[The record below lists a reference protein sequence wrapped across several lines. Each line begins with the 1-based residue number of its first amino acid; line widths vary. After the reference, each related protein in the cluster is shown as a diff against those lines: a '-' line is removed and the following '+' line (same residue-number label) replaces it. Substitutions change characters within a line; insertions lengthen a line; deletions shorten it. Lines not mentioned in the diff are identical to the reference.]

1 MFTNLFAVATTR
13 TMGWFY
19 VAFIE
24 EFSLNRQTSSWPGF
38 LVMCCHRTSGLLVGM
53 LHKHMSL
60 FLIGLMGSFLAWGGM
75 AASAFA
81 PSISWMSFTMGIV
94 HGIGAGVV
102 IQSHTV
108 VVLQHFS
115 KYRGLAAGSMFTANP
130 TSAILFPAVLSA
142 LNDAYGFRGAVLVYG
157 ALIMHISALCPILK
171 EPPWITNAGTMREN
185 GVHENQRL
193 RKTYID
199 STGCDVKLLAKSDEP
214 AAAAFS
220 IEKILYEA
228 RRRSA
233 SSLKADTLELEDNVN
248 TVEVASIE
256 YDALGRRCFQQTEED
271 ISVCRRSTTF
281 RIPKSNHSDSSPL
294 TAQDTQQP
302 MLPHSANSSTS
313 PHGCPEKINQH
324 KLTEEHSQKTSQSY
338 DTSLENEVSI
348 TRERRAPKPAVSKS
362 RLSTDFRELLRRI
375 LRSVVPTRF
384 STTSFAVAVLGSTLV
399 DYVNTVHIYTMVDYA
414 CDKGVSRTHATMS
427 ITYAAPPEILGR
439 LLVPLI
445 ADMGWLSRPFL
456 ACGCAITAGLLFAVT
471 PETVQIAH
479 LVLRALSS
487 VTMGALATMKTVL
500 VADYMGTDAVCVV
513 SGVSGSLLVPLMLC
527 NPLIFATLSF
537 TGKRR

>member
-1 MFTNLFAVATTR
+1 MFTNLFAVATSR

-24 EFSLNRQTSSWPGF
+24 EFSLNRETSSWPGF
-38 LVMCCHRTSGLLVGM
+38 LLMCCHRTSGLLVGM

-115 KYRGLAAGSMFTANP
+115 KYRGVAAGSMFTANP

-185 GVHENQRL
+185 GVHGNQRL
-193 RKTYID
+193 R
-199 STGCDVKLLAKSDEP
+199 
-214 AAAAFS
+214 
-220 IEKILYEA
+220 
-228 RRRSA
+228 
-233 SSLKADTLELEDNVN
+233 
-248 TVEVASIE
+248 
-256 YDALGRRCFQQTEED
+256 
-271 ISVCRRSTTF
+271 
-281 RIPKSNHSDSSPL
+281 
-294 TAQDTQQP
+294 
-302 MLPHSANSSTS
+302 
-313 PHGCPEKINQH
+313 
-324 KLTEEHSQKTSQSY
+324 
-338 DTSLENEVSI
+338 
-348 TRERRAPKPAVSKS
+348 
-362 RLSTDFRELLRRI
+362 
-375 LRSVVPTRF
+375 
-384 STTSFAVAVLGSTLV
+384 STLV

-414 CDKGVSRTHATMS
+414 RDKGVSRTHATMS

-471 PETVQIAH
+471 PETVQITH

-487 VTMGALATMKTVL
+487 VTMGVLATMKTVL

-527 NPLIFATLSF
+527 NPLIFGFFRDRMGSYDNLYRIVAGIILCGGLALIACLVRSSRSISTRVKISD
-537 TGKRR
+537 GDV